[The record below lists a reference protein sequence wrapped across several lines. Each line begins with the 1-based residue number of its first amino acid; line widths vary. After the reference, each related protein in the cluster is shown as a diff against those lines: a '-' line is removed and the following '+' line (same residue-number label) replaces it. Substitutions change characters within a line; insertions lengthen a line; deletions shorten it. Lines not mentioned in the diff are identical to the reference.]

1 MSFKNILY
9 NDLCIERIKK
19 NIFKPLCISKLIK
32 NNYFQ
37 NCKYLRTFRKC
48 KYRARWN
55 FKTFFIMTFKKK
67 CIKNKYFKP
76 LCIQELLENVINL
89 FFLIVHIP
97 VLAKI
102 TRTSSQLV
110 QK

>member
-1 MSFKNILY
+1 
-9 NDLCIERIKK
+9 
-19 NIFKPLCISKLIK
+19 
-32 NNYFQ
+32 
-37 NCKYLRTFRKC
+37 
-48 KYRARWN
+48 
-55 FKTFFIMTFKKK
+55 MTFKKK